1 MNMKIV
7 KSDEERLFEKKAKE
21 LLDKE
26 RIVGMRIGAKSVSQ
40 VIYDKLTDN
49 SKTDTEKVAEAIKFC
64 KVGLKIDEDK
74 NEN

>member
-21 LLDKE
+21 MLEKE

-40 VIYDKLTDN
+40 VIYNKLTDN
-49 SKTDTEKVAEAIKFC
+49 SKTDTEKIAEVIKFC
-64 KVGLKIDEDK
+64 KVGLKIDGDK
-74 NEN
+74 DEN